1 MCTNKS
7 LVKAAQLFIACC
19 LSLLGSAAAAQ
30 FLSASSKLLSEC
42 EFTYFYLAQ
51 LMQLRNNE
59 GAAKAMIRRSAMMTT
74 ANFIQIEE
82 NGVIAKWKIR
92 EFTLLRDPLKREFD
106 SGRRDPT
113 NAAGVCD
120 RDAVK
125 LANQIRDTGKTLWN
139 KTFDELQLD
148 LFTQSRKSLGMV

>member
-1 MCTNKS
+1 M
-7 LVKAAQLFIACC
+7 KAAQFFVACC
-19 LSLLGSAAAAQ
+19 LSLFGSVAAAQ
-30 FLSASSKLLSEC
+30 SLSASSKLLSEC
-42 EFTYFYLAQ
+42 EFTYFYLGQ

-59 GAAKAMIRRSAMMTT
+59 GAARAMIRRSAMLTT
-74 ANFIQIEE
+74 ANFIQNEE
-82 NGVIAKWKIR
+82 NGIIAGWKIR

-120 RDAVK
+120 RDAIK
-125 LANQIRDTGKTLWN
+125 LANRIRDTGKTLWN

-148 LFTQSRKSLGMV
+148 FFNQSRKALGL